1 MEEETLLLLT
11 CSSCGNARPKSEY
24 SKTQWKKGHTS
35 DGGSSKTNN
44 TTDGSSSST
53 LGKAK
58 CKRCIYMDTNDVVDF
73 HVGDINT
80 APDTPI
86 DHHNDERDVIDMSDL
101 VDNNSVGESKGNGDS
116 NNNGGGGGNNTND
129 DDDSGVPE
137 LPLISPPVSPPTIRN
152 STEVTSDDDE
162 DSSDKRGGGA
172 GGMNNVTMSND
183 TDDAVVDDM
192 LNEALAVAG
201 VTVLPQKSSFSQDDT
216 NDVVV
221 YEDQIASL
229 EEDDNDDRNG
239 GETTAAAAVVN
250 DGGGMV
256 EQMGVAKKEGEKEEE
271 EEEED
276 GDEIQEIDPPTAG
289 SDGEIINPPIPLQDS
304 ESIEDE
310 KPSVSVPK
318 TAILFQ
324 PHTGKTHQLRV
335 AAKSVGLPIL
345 GDVRYGGG
353 RVCVADTTVDETT
366 PTITSPF
373 DNELFDRT
381 YLHAA
386 AIHFEL
392 DNEEV
397 CIYSPPPFGHL
408 FDSPSELDRVFVGM
422 MEKYCDCL
430 PLLHHIRN
438 LTI

>member
-1 MEEETLLLLT
+1 MAISSKKPKKKKQGWVKGHMVLGRRGSYKLENKKKEETVPPL
-11 CSSCGNARPKSEY
+11 
-24 SKTQWKKGHTS
+24 
-35 DGGSSKTNN
+35 
-44 TTDGSSSST
+44 SSS
-53 LGKAK
+53 
-58 CKRCIYMDTNDVVDF
+58 
-73 HVGDINT
+73 
-80 APDTPI
+80 
-86 DHHNDERDVIDMSDL
+86 
-101 VDNNSVGESKGNGDS
+101 
-116 NNNGGGGGNNTND
+116 ND
-129 DDDSGVPE
+129 DDDHVSEKTTNKNYAVTRFFTSGLGNVN
-137 LPLISPPVSPPTIRN
+137 L
-152 STEVTSDDDE
+152 
-162 DSSDKRGGGA
+162 SS
-172 GGMNNVTMSND
+172 
-183 TDDAVVDDM
+183 
-192 LNEALAVAG
+192 
-201 VTVLPQKSSFSQDDT
+201 
-216 NDVVV
+216 
-221 YEDQIASL
+221 SL
-229 EEDDNDDRNG
+229 LR
-239 GETTAAAAVVN
+239 
-250 DGGGMV
+250 
-256 EQMGVAKKEGEKEEE
+256 
-271 EEEED
+271 
-276 GDEIQEIDPPTAG
+276 EIDDVG
-289 SDGEIINPPIPLQDS
+289 
-304 ESIEDE
+304 DE

-353 RVCVADTTVDETT
+353 RVCIADTTVDETT